1 MLQVKIKSR
10 LKFFNLRGRLILNF
24 LCLLALVIHNLNLI
38 LTCNLYTIVLTLPN
52 IGYALFIIHYT
63 LFCWADKTF

>member
-1 MLQVKIKSR
+1 M
-10 LKFFNLRGRLILNF
+10 LILNF